1 MEIGEGWWAQ
11 KYNVTLLSE
20 EKIKINPAL
29 LSGDKMLI
37 AYKLY
42 DTNECVY
49 VHVLCV
55 CINCMCVA
63 NVFVCVCTCL
73 YALCIVILCI

>member
-1 MEIGEGWWAQ
+1 MEWRLGKDGGPRSKI
-11 KYNVTLLSE
+11 S
-20 EKIKINPAL
+20 IKINPAL
-29 LSGDKMLI
+29 WSGDKMVI

-63 NVFVCVCTCL
+63 YVFVCVCVCTHIIC
-73 YALCIVILCI
+73 